1 MSVMLRP
8 LTLGELLDR
17 AFQLYR
23 TRFALFMGIAAV
35 AYLPVFLLQTVM
47 LWAPKSLSASPTAAL
62 GFGSLLLLPVLVVRL
77 LGVAAANSA
86 TVMVVSAAYL
96 ERPITLR
103 EAYGRVSGM
112 LVRVFFIMIGMGI
125 GIGVGLVLLIV
136 PGIILFLMWAL
147 AIPVAVLEDTGLGE
161 SLSRS
166 RQLTAGHRFRV
177 FAIYLLYFALVFAL
191 EMGLMGPLGA
201 ILAVKGRTVGA
212 AAVTPIIT
220 VASTILGYVVE
231 CLVTPILTI
240 SLSLMYYDERVRKE
254 AFDIQLMMSALGE
267 GQGGSAAATAS

>member
-23 TRFALFMGIAAV
+23 SRFAVFVGIAAV
-35 AYLPVFLLQTVM
+35 AYLPLFVIQTAT
-47 LWAPKSLSASPTAAL
+47 LWAPKTLSASATAAML
-62 GFGSLLLLPVLVVRL
+62 VGFFAALVLRL
-77 LGVAAANSA
+77 LGLAAANSA
-86 TVMVVSAAYL
+86 TIMVVSAAYL

-103 EAYGRVSGM
+103 EAYSHVSGM
-112 LVRVFFIMIGMGI
+112 LLRVFFIMIGMGI
-125 GIGVGLVLLIV
+125 GIAVGLVLFVI

-147 AIPVAVLEDTGLGE
+147 AIPVAVLEDAGLGE

-191 EMGLMGPLGA
+191 EFGLLVPLGA
-201 ILAVKGRTVGA
+201 VIGMKGGGA
-212 AAVTPIIT
+212 AGASALLPVISVLSAVL
-220 VASTILGYVVE
+220 SYVIE

-267 GQGGSAAATAS
+267 GAAESAAAAT